1 METIESFLGENYW
14 NFLLFFAGV
23 QGAFRGR
30 RLVASRADLGPAW
43 VRRSKVDPARSG
55 PHLEDDPSVVGQVD
69 AEKKKED
76 DDDDDDDERN
86 EVKKKTNRLCCFVFL
101 LLLSLMRGKRP
112 H

>member
-1 METIESFLGENYW
+1 MKIIGIF
-14 NFLLFFAGV
+14 FFFFAGV

-86 EVKKKTNRLCCFVFL
+86 EVKKNQQALLFCFFCCCC
-101 LLLSLMRGKRP
+101 R
-112 H
+112 